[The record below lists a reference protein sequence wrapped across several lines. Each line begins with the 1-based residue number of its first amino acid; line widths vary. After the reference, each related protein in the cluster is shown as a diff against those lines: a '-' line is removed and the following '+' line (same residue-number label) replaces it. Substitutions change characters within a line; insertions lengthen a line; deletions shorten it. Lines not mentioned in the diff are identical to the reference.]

1 MRELAREVLAGEE
14 AWIVGGAV
22 RDKLLGRETDDI
34 DLAVPGDPKPYAR
47 KLSRAVKG
55 AAFELS
61 GAFGAWRRLYTPL
74 YHTPLELGALYWHLV
89 DIVWIFLWPCLY
101 LMRQ

>member
-1 MRELAREVLAGEE
+1 VVAGALVLAG
-14 AWIVGGAV
+14 
-22 RDKLLGRETDDI
+22 
-34 DLAVPGDPKPYAR
+34 LAVG
-47 KLSRAVKG
+47 S
-55 AAFELS
+55 
-61 GAFGAWRRLYTPL
+61 WRGLYSPV